1 MSKRKLPTMTMRP
14 FPEAETELAPCVLG
28 ASGSG
33 CAVSS
38 SVAAAAV
45 AAAAAAAAESIFV
58 SSLAPLPL
66 LSRQLRPLLLLPP
79 ASSSSFLLYS
89 FSSPGLHLPQ
99 LQPQAWPQ
107 PHPLHLMLLLFFSF
121 LGVSGSIYTAKVS
134 TKACAF
140 LDFLVGAYLCPL
152 SCCLLARVEIN
163 EQLSRRR
170 RRRRRKWREREAA
183 CTCNK
188 RRPYLDT
195 QLAAQWTDMKHE
207 HAPTHN
213 GCGYLNECL
222 PMLVEPSEP
231 TQGLQSFPK
240 TLPLEPAR
248 IRRRARNSRSSSLG
262 SAWAIEMAARARSQP
277 QDARNGC
284 SSLPQSRTGVRHGCS
299 SLPRRRRMLEMAA
312 PACPE
317 ATGALEKAVRACPG
331 AAGVPRVLAPWP

>member
-1 MSKRKLPTMTMRP
+1 
-14 FPEAETELAPCVLG
+14 
-28 ASGSG
+28 
-33 CAVSS
+33 
-38 SVAAAAV
+38 
-45 AAAAAAAAESIFV
+45 
-58 SSLAPLPL
+58 
-66 LSRQLRPLLLLPP
+66 
-79 ASSSSFLLYS
+79 
-89 FSSPGLHLPQ
+89 
-99 LQPQAWPQ
+99 
-107 PHPLHLMLLLFFSF
+107 MLLLFFSF

-163 EQLSRRR
+163 EQLSRRRRR

-248 IRRRARNSRSSSLG
+248 IRRGARNGRSSSL
-262 SAWAIEMAARARSQP
+262 AAAGCSKWLLELTPEPHGRSTWLLEP
-277 QDARNGC
+277 APETQDARNGC
-284 SSLPQSRTGVRHGCS
+284 SSLPRSHRGARKGRSSVPWSRRGAKGARALAMRGFRNLRSKWPLEECRLLVVFSRHQLLLGSTLASCMDMHGS
-299 SLPRRRRMLEMAA
+299 
-312 PACPE
+312 
-317 ATGALEKAVRACPG
+317 ALAY
-331 AAGVPRVLAPWP
+331 